1 MRKMVRRFS
10 SWAPW
15 LAALLFACV
24 PAGPPA
30 QHQALTASFEP
41 LRAQFQ
47 ADSGKVR
54 AILLASPT

>member
-1 MRKMVRRFS
+1 MARRFS

-15 LAALLFACV
+15 LAALLFACT
-24 PAGPPA
+24 PAGLPA
-30 QHQALTASFEP
+30 EHQVLKASFEP